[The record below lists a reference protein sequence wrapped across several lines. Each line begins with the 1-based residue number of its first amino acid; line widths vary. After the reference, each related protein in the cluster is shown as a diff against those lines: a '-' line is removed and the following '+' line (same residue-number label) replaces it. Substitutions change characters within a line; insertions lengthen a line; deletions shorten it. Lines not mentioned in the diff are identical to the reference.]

1 MLHMVCFTVSQN
13 LFNTLSAV
21 YVWAYD
27 HDVQGIYVPPT
38 PHADSNYTQ
47 KKKNVQMYMHGSAMA
62 LSRGQAVDAEV

>member
-47 KKKNVQMYMHGSAMA
+47 KKEKRADVHARLSHG
-62 LSRGQAVDAEV
+62 AEPWPGCGC